1 MYFLFKEKLTKKW
14 KDKKRRSFQMRVLE
28 RGHRQRKQKKE
39 KENTCGRNEKT
50 RREKRD
56 NRWRNGWTK
65 GWHKEVMHASKR
77 DNLKS
82 FFETKRKMVVQTK
95 IKKVKV
101 KKMSPRRRRSRK

>member
-50 RREKRD
+50 RRKK

-65 GWHKEVMHASKR
+65 GWLKEVMHASKR
-77 DNLKS
+77 DILKS
-82 FFETKRKMVVQTK
+82 FFETKRKMVV
-95 IKKVKV
+95 
-101 KKMSPRRRRSRK
+101 